1 MPRSEARAFIIIPF
15 TLLAMGLVEL
25 SSISQFYFERQLAWA
40 FFSVSVFA
48 LFALVSLKFWKALG
62 IPLYLAS
69 LLFLALAL
77 AIGGPGPRRWLQFGS
92 TRFQPSELAKLGYI
106 LVAARILSN
115 RRKSQI
121 ALLLQ
126 LGFLALIPFLLTIAE
141 PDLATSVTFLWI
153 YVVLL
158 FLFDISP
165 FYLAFLLMPPLA
177 VITSF
182 SPILFLLLFVGALL
196 YSRYIK
202 AGLAYTVSLLTL
214 ILFLGFS
221 TPLIWKKAL
230 KPYQRERVIAFLAPE
245 KYRTGSGWQ
254 ILQARIALGSGGLRG
269 KGYGR
274 GTQKGLSFLPAA
286 HTDFIFSSF
295 GEEFGFVGSFL
306 VFILFSGLIY
316 TILRSSFK
324 MRDRFRRALGIGI
337 GAYFTYHFLANIGTN
352 LGFFPVAGVP
362 LPFMTYGGSHL
373 TVEAALLGL
382 LIRALREESSS
393 YRILE

>member
-1 MPRSEARAFIIIPF
+1 MQKSETRVFIIIPF
-15 TLLAMGLVEL
+15 ALLAMGLVEL
-25 SSISQFYFERQLAWA
+25 SSISQVYFERQLAWA
-40 FFSVSVFA
+40 FFSASVFA
-48 LFALVSLKFWKALG
+48 LFSLVPLKFWKAFG
-62 IPLYLAS
+62 IPIYLAS
-69 LLFLALAL
+69 IFFLALAM
-77 AIGGPGPRRWLQFGS
+77 AMGGPGPKRWLQFGS

-106 LVAARILSN
+106 LVAARVLSN

-126 LGFLALIPFLLTIAE
+126 LGLLALIPFLLTIAE

-153 YVVLL
+153 YVLL
-158 FLFDISP
+158 LYLFDISP
-165 FYLAFLLMPPLA
+165 FYLAFLVMPPLA
-177 VITSF
+177 VMTSF

-196 YSRYIK
+196 YSRYIR
-202 AGLAYTVSLLTL
+202 AGLIYTVSLLTL
-214 ILFLGFS
+214 ILLLGFS

-230 KPYQRERVIAFLAPE
+230 KPYQRERIIAFLAPE

-254 ILQARIALGSGGLRG
+254 VLQARIALGSGGFGG

-295 GEEFGFVGSFL
+295 GEEFGFAGSLL
-306 VFILFSGLIY
+306 VFLLYGGLIY
-316 TILRSSFK
+316 TTLRSSFK
-324 MRDRFRRALGIGI
+324 MRDRFRRALGFGT

-352 LGFFPVAGVP
+352 LGLFPVAGVP

-382 LIRALREESSS
+382 IIRTLKEESSS